1 MELAERVPDE
11 AAAQKYFEQIHWPD
25 GKLTCR
31 RCQSENVYRCH
42 HKTMPFRCRD
52 CKKYFSVKTNTSM
65 EESRLPLKKWVW
77 AIYLESTNLKG
88 ISSMKLHRDIRVR
101 QATAWFMLQRIREGL
116 IPGKMLF
123 EGPVE
128 VDESYFGGKERNKH
142 EHKKLNAGRGTVGK
156 TAVVGLKDRKSGQI
170 DAEVVQD
177 TISDT
182 LQGFISERTDASVT
196 LYTDDFQGYSGTECA
211 THETVKHSVKEYVRG
226 QAHIN
231 GIESFWAVL
240 KRAHKG
246 VYHKFSKKHLHRYV
260 GQFAGKHNL
269 RQFDTIDQMAL
280 IVLGMSGKRLTY
292 KELVA

>member
-1 MELAERVPDE
+1 
-11 AAAQKYFEQIHWPD
+11 
-25 GKLTCR
+25 
-31 RCQSENVYRCH
+31 
-42 HKTMPFRCRD
+42 
-52 CKKYFSVKTNTSM
+52 M

-142 EHKKLNAGRGTVGK
+142 EHKKLNTGRGTIGK
-156 TAVVGLKDRKSGQI
+156 TAVIGLKDRKSGQI

-177 TISDT
+177 TTSDT
-182 LQGFISERTDASVT
+182 LQGFISKRTDASVT
-196 LYTDDFQGYSGTECA
+196 LYTDDNRGYTGTECA

-269 RQFDTIDQMAL
+269 RKFDTIDQMAL